1 MNLTKYLER
10 FDRLHHMIRRKATG
24 SPAELAEKLNLSER
38 ATFEYIRVMRE
49 MGAPI
54 AFCPHRRTY
63 YYEREVQFN
72 MGFLELYNDVTGLTG
87 RGNE

>member
-10 FDRLHHMIRRKATG
+10 FDRLHHMIGTRATG

-54 AFCPHRRTY
+54 AFCPHRCTY

-72 MGFLELYNDVTGLTG
+72 MGFLELNSDVTGLTG